1 MLTPPLRPAAPF
13 GPAAVLL
20 AFVIWHLPALGV
32 GLTADDLWWA
42 LSLQGGAHA
51 APFDLNYAVAED
63 FWRDRGVGF
72 WWTSPDIRWTLA
84 RPLAGALFAAMIPL
98 FDPRSWAWQGLGI
111 VGTLSLVAASWPLF
125 RRLLGGRAALLA
137 LALFA
142 AHPAHL
148 QLVWFVSTH
157 HAWMGATPALL
168 GLVAWIRWR
177 GDGWAPGLWLGP
189 LGVVVG
195 LASSET
201 ALGALPY
208 AAAFEWVTRRPG
220 WRGAIGGV
228 GALSVAYTALH
239 TALGFGV
246 EGSALYLDPRVDPL
260 GASLGVLSRGPVLL
274 SGALALLPA
283 DLWLTVPAAR
293 PVLVTL
299 GLGGAA
305 WVGLSLRGAWPTL
318 SQDHRDAAQIGT
330 LGALAGLPLFTVSAP
345 GGRLVL
351 WMTLGSV
358 MVLAVLME
366 RAWTRWRGAGERR
379 GLVVL
384 SPLILGALCGAL
396 MIPPQLRVV
405 AGFAEDLRLAAER
418 AELPSPMPPDTFVLV
433 LTLPDAW
440 TALTLIPARLVA
452 DGGVAPDRLVLL
464 SASPTD
470 HRLERLSD
478 DTLTLRLASG
488 RLWEQPLERLFLR
501 PDDLRQSPTRW
512 AREGLTVTRLDPD
525 LEPTPD
531 AGPAALS
538 FTFDPPLSDRRWRV
552 FTWADGA
559 LRSVDLPAPGQGL
572 DLPWSPGP
580 LPTPNGG
587 PSER

>member
-20 AFVIWHLPALGV
+20 AFVIWHLPALGI

-42 LSLQGGAHA
+42 LSLQEGARA

-72 WWTSPDIRWTLA
+72 WWTSPDLRWTLA
-84 RPLAGALFAAMIPL
+84 RPLAGAVLEVLIPAL
-98 FDPRSWAWQGLGI
+98 DPRSWAWQGLGLL
-111 VGTLSLVAASWPLF
+111 GTLGLIAASWPLF
-125 RRLLGGRAALLA
+125 RRLLGAQAALLA

-148 QLVWFVSTH
+148 QLVWFVSNH

-168 GLVAWIRWR
+168 GLVAWTRWR
-177 GDGWAPGLWLGP
+177 LEGWAPGLWLAPMGVI
-189 LGVVVG
+189 LG
-195 LASSET
+195 LTSSET

-208 AAAFEWVTRRPG
+208 AAALEWVTRRPG
-220 WRGAIGGV
+220 WRGAIGCV
-228 GALSVAYTALH
+228 GALFLAYTALH

-260 GASLGVLSRGPVLL
+260 GAAWGVLSRAPVLL
-274 SGALALLPA
+274 SGAWAFLPA
-283 DLWLTVPAAR
+283 DLWLTVPALR
-293 PVLVTL
+293 PVLVAL

-305 WVGLSLRGAWPTL
+305 LVGLNLRWAWPTL
-318 SQDHRDAAQIGT
+318 PQMHRDAAQIGIV
-330 LGALAGLPLFTVSAP
+330 GALTGLPIFTVSAP

-358 MVLAVLME
+358 MVLAVLLE
-366 RAWTRWRGAGERR
+366 HTWTRWRTVGERR
-379 GLVVL
+379 GLVAM
-384 SPLILGALCGAL
+384 SPFILGAILGAL

-405 AGFAEDLRLAAER
+405 AGFAEDLRRAAE
-418 AELPSPMPPDTFVLV
+418 ASELPSPMPPDTFVLV
-433 LTLPDAW
+433 LTMPDAW

-452 DGGVAPDRLVLL
+452 EGGVAPERLIVL
-464 SASPTD
+464 SASATD
-470 HRLERLSD
+470 HRVERVSD
-478 DTLTLRLASG
+478 DTLTLTLASG
-488 RLWEQPLERLFLR
+488 RLWDQPMERLFLH
-501 PDDLRQSPTRW
+501 PDDLQKSPARW
-512 AREGLTVTRLDPD
+512 EREGVTITRLH
-525 LEPTPD
+525 T
-531 AGPAALS
+531 GPETLS

-552 FTWADGA
+552 FTWANGA
-559 LRSVDLPAPGQGL
+559 LRSVGLPAPGEGR

-580 LPTPNGG
+580 LPTPGGG

>member
-1 MLTPPLRPAAPF
+1 MLTPPLRPAASF

-42 LSLQGGAHA
+42 LSLQGGEHA
-51 APFDLNYAVAED
+51 APFELNYTVAED

-72 WWTSPDIRWTLA
+72 WWTSPDLRWTLA
-84 RPLAGALFAAMIPL
+84 RPLAGALFAALIPV
-98 FDPRSWAWQGLGI
+98 FDPRAWAWQGLGI
-111 VGTLSLVAASWPLF
+111 VGTLGLVTTSWPLF
-125 RRLLGGRAALLA
+125 RRLLGDKTALVA

-142 AHPAHL
+142 AHPAHV

-157 HAWMGATPALL
+157 HAWMGAIPALL

-177 GDGWAPGLWLGP
+177 VDGWAPGLWLAP

-201 ALGALPY
+201 ALGVLPY

-228 GALSVAYTALH
+228 GALFVGYTALH

-260 GASLGVLSRGPVLL
+260 GAAWGVLSRGPVLL
-274 SGALALLPA
+274 FGAFAPLPA
-283 DLWLTVPAAR
+283 DLWLTVPALR
-293 PVLVTL
+293 PVLVAL

-305 WVGLSLRGAWPTL
+305 LVALGLRRAWPTL
-318 SQDHRDAAQIGT
+318 SQAHRDAAQIGI
-330 LGALAGLPLFTVSAP
+330 LGALLGLPLFTTAAP

-351 WMTLGSV
+351 WMSLGSV
-358 MVLAVLME
+358 MVLALLFGH
-366 RAWTRWRGAGERR
+366 AWTHFRTAGARR
-379 GLVVL
+379 ALL
-384 SPLILGALCGAL
+384 PLAPLFLGALGGAL
-396 MIPPQLRVV
+396 MLPPQLRVV
-405 AGFAEDLRLAAER
+405 AGVTEELRLAAEH
-418 AELPSPMPPDTFVLV
+418 AEWPSPMPPDTFVLV
-433 LTLPDAW
+433 LTLPDAA
-440 TALTLIPARLVA
+440 TALTLIPARLLA
-452 DGGVAPDRLVLL
+452 DGGAAPERLIVL

-478 DTLTLRLASG
+478 DTLTLSLASG
-488 RLWEQPLERLFLR
+488 RLWDQPMERLFLH
-501 PDDLRQSPTRW
+501 PADLHQRVNRW
-512 AREGLTVTRLDPD
+512 DREGLRVTRLDDDPQ
-525 LEPTPD
+525 
-531 AGPAALS
+531 AGPRALS

-559 LRSVDLPAPGQGL
+559 LRAVNLPAPGEGH

-580 LPTPNGG
+580 LPAPGGG
-587 PSER
+587 PSKR